1 MSYALD
7 SLVQR
12 LVSNQQ
18 IGHQIDEQQLPSGQ
32 LAMLFYQ
39 DSTHQQHCRGSNEQQ
54 LLLQTIVVMMMV
66 MMFVFS
72 VFMFVFVNVPMCSV
86 LM

>member
-1 MSYALD
+1 ML
-7 SLVQR
+7 L
-12 LVSNQQ
+12 NQ
-18 IGHQIDEQQLPSGQ
+18 
-32 LAMLFYQ
+32 Y
-39 DSTHQQHCRGSNEQQ
+39 STHQQHYCCPNEQQ

-66 MMFVFS
+66 VMFVFS

>member
-1 MSYALD
+1 
-7 SLVQR
+7 
-12 LVSNQQ
+12 VSNQQ

-39 DSTHQQHCRGSNEQQ
+39 DSTDQQQCRGSNEQQ
-54 LLLQTIVVMMMV
+54 LPLQTIMFVMMVVM
-66 MMFVFS
+66 FVSS